1 MPELML
7 TLTGLLPFAAGYGIH
22 WMMTAYPDVR
32 LPYGLIGLI
41 FLLIWGGIAFLAGSF
56 ARRNPLAKIVC
67 MNGVALV
74 VLVLLGIQELV
85 LGAYFSN
92 AAGIWTQLYYLPLL
106 QLGFSLSSLEQP
118 GLYGRCGRMVADGR
132 RVVSGIPV
140 GTAAKCEVNS
150 ETSSSARKCRIPCA
164 AVMFDCWGRKT

>member
-22 WMMTAYPDVR
+22 RMMTAYPDVR

-56 ARRNPLAKIVC
+56 ARRNPLAKIIC

-106 QLGFSLSSLEQP
+106 QLGFSLTSWSS
-118 GLYGRCGRMVADGR
+118 RVFTADAAAWLLMAAASYLGFRLGR
-132 RVVSGIPV
+132 RQSV
-140 GTAAKCEVNS
+140 K
-150 ETSSSARKCRIPCA
+150 
-164 AVMFDCWGRKT
+164 